1 MAALPVAAAGLL
13 NPAADQFDGVHGR
26 CEALSSAGMPAVD
39 VSRRKDLRLCTAPPI
54 AMDPVTMNV
63 DASVCEL
70 ADASSNNVERSRG
83 ALFRHRKA
91 VEIKDSLV
99 QGMAAAK
106 WSIEAVRMETGLE
119 MLTES
124 LDRGHRLVSQLI
136 RE

>member
-1 MAALPVAAAGLL
+1 
-13 NPAADQFDGVHGR
+13 
-26 CEALSSAGMPAVD
+26 
-39 VSRRKDLRLCTAPPI
+39 
-54 AMDPVTMNV
+54 MDPVTMNV